1 MKPSKPNYVLAWQVL
16 SFKEQEARR
25 LLLVGKEYYEGIF
38 QDKHRQYFAVEARL
52 YPRVKFYIFKLE
64 SFSGPIIEKS
74 RKVLTQEKWSK
85 LSTIV

>member
-1 MKPSKPNYVLAWQVL
+1 MKRNSSDYVLAWQVL

-52 YPRVKFYIFKLE
+52 HPKVKFYIFKLE
-64 SFSGPIIEKS
+64 SFSGPVIEKS
-74 RKVLTQEKWSK
+74 RKVLTQDKWSK